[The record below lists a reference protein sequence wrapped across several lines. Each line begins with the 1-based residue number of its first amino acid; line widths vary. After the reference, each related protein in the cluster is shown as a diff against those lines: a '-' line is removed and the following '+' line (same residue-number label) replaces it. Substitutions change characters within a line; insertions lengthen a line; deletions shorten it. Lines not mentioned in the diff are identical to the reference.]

1 MSILHP
7 SSKKISFLLH
17 QLGRAVEQTH
27 THQITLKF
35 KNFSADVGSP
45 LTSMTL
51 LTLSSQL
58 SFQYYARFPSH

>member
-35 KNFSADVGSP
+35 KNFSAAQDAAWWKSTCLQMCKVQIQS
-45 LTSMTL
+45 
-51 LTLSSQL
+51 
-58 SFQYYARFPSH
+58 